1 MAITHVNVA
10 NSQATGATQIVHTL
24 PASLATGDVVVVGV
38 SASGSTDLTFTEPGG
53 TWTPIADLYSDDG
66 RDTNFGVF
74 LKVMGAVPDTDVTIS
89 VGATANLGAISTAK
103 RGVDTTTP
111 LDVASVTATGIN
123 TPDADPGSITPVTNG
138 AEVIVLGSWGRADGT
153 ITFPSGYTNTTSR
166 QVAGGGTACALGS
179 KNIATAGP
187 ENPGIFDL
195 STGDTSDAWTAVTVA
210 LRPAGGGGSTYTLD
224 ADAGS
229 YAITGTAAAL
239 ERGYLIDADAGS
251 YAITGQDAALQ
262 QGYQVVADAGAYAIS
277 GSDADFIYN
286 RAIDADAGSYLING
300 ADASL
305 EYTPSG
311 STYNLDAEG
320 GAYLITGSDAA
331 LDYVQLIHRILDADV
346 GSYLI
351 SGSDAL
357 LEYSGAPS
365 SVQGVMLRPGGV
377 THNRRTKAQKDTRR
391 RRILLPDG
399 RILIP
404 ADDAEYRRA
413 VDQIVA
419 NLESGEESAEPPKPA
434 RKRLRGAVVA
444 PAAVPKLAPVQ
455 ALPAEFYTSLEFHRQ
470 GVLNYLSILAAW
482 QAYLAEMDEDEAVT
496 LLLLN

>member
-1 MAITHVNVA
+1 MAIGVGTP
-10 NSQATGATQIVHTL
+10 NSTFGFITGATISVDAGSGSDRYLLAFAIGSRQIDGNVTYDGVTMDLIAGTGATGLHGAIYGLANPPTGAHNL
-24 PASLATGDVVVVGV
+24 DIQVVGNANVLIAGVGLDGVDQVTPHGTGSETTGTGSPLSGSVSDSATGDVVFAAGFI
-38 SASGSTDLTFTEPGG
+38 GHT
-53 TWTPIADLYSDDG
+53 
-66 RDTNFGVF
+66 
-74 LKVMGAVPDTDVTIS
+74 
-89 VGATANLGAISTAK
+89 
-103 RGVDTTTP
+103 
-111 LDVASVTATGIN
+111 
-123 TPDADPGSITPVTNG
+123 
-138 AEVIVLGSWGRADGT
+138 
-153 ITFPSGYTNTTSR
+153 
-166 QVAGGGTACALGS
+166 AGGGTITKDASQTNLVENDAPDGARSMSISYKAGAAGTFTMQCTATQATGGGWVHVMV
-179 KNIATAGP
+179 NIKA
-187 ENPGIFDL
+187 
-195 STGDTSDAWTAVTVA
+195 
-210 LRPAGGGGSTYTLD
+210 AGGGGSTYTLD

-239 ERGYLIDADAGS
+239 EHGYLIDADTGS
-251 YAITGQDAALQ
+251 YAISGQDAALQ
-262 QGYQVVADAGAYAIS
+262 QGYQVAVDAGAYAIS

-300 ADASL
+300 AAASL

-455 ALPAEFYTSLEFHRQ
+455 ALPAEFYTALEFNRQ

-482 QAYLAEMDEDEAVT
+482 QGYLAEMDEDEAVT

>member
-187 ENPGIFDL
+187 EDPGIFDL
-195 STGDTSDAWTAVTVA
+195 STGDTSDAWAAVTVA
-210 LRPAGGGGSTYTLD
+210 LRPAGGGGGSTYTLD
-224 ADAGS
+224 ADAAAYTYS
-229 YAITGTAAAL
+229 ATDAAL
-239 ERGYLIDADAGS
+239 QFNRQIDADAAS
-251 YAITGQDAALQ
+251 YVYTAQDAGLQ
-262 QGYQVVADAGAYAIS
+262 FNRQV
-277 GSDADFIYN
+277 
-286 RAIDADAGSYLING
+286 DADAAAYAWTAQDAGLEYNRQLE
-300 ADASL
+300 ADSAAYTWTANDADL

-311 STYNLDAEG
+311 TTYTLAADSA
-320 GAYLITGSDAA
+320 AYLWSATDA
-331 LDYVQLIHRILDADV
+331 DLIYTPLQHYTLDADAAA
-346 GSYLI
+346 YLW
-351 SGSDAL
+351 SASDAG
-357 LEYSGAPS
+357 LEWSGAPS
-365 SVQGVMLRPGGV
+365 QSDRPTGGWDTPGRGNYDFLGPHRPQHLR
-377 THNRRTKAQKDTRR
+377 QKR
-391 RRILLPDG
+391 
-399 RILIP
+399 
-404 ADDAEYRRA
+404 
-413 VDQIVA
+413 
-419 NLESGEESAEPPKPA
+419 EEEREELHITEQQQ
-434 RKRLRGAVVA
+434 RKIDR
-444 PAAVPKLAPVQ
+444 AAVKIAREGLLTPPAIMAAPSFDALLSALQPTEGMIAALVSAIMERASWIQ
-455 ALPAEFYTSLEFHRQ
+455 AQQLEAEEE
-470 GVLNYLSILAAW
+470 AAIIR
-482 QAYLAEMDEDEAVT
+482 
-496 LLLLN
+496 LLMEL